1 MSTSTHQPSGGAGR
15 LHGKVALITGAA
27 RGQGEAEAR
36 LFAREG
42 AKVVLADVLDAEGEA
57 VAKDIGD
64 AARYVHLDVSSEH
77 DWRHAIATAEDV
89 GPLNVLVNNAA
100 ILRFNAIVDTTLEEY
115 LQVVMVNQVG
125 TFLGIRSAVEPMKR
139 AGGGSIVNISSIDG
153 IGSKNSLVS
162 YSSSKGAVRS
172 MTKTAALEL
181 GQFGIRVN
189 SVHPG
194 GVFTRMTGDVT
205 KDVLDMAHAQLAL
218 QRAAMP
224 EEIATTVLF
233 LASNDASYCTGGEFV
248 VDGGWLAGD
257 INPFLPGAPSTPL
270 LNDTGKMIGAP
281 G

>member
-1 MSTSTHQPSGGAGR
+1 MSTSSTGR
-15 LHGKVALITGAA
+15 LAGKVALITGAA

-36 LFAREG
+36 RFSREG
-42 AKVVLADVLDAEGEA
+42 ARVVLADVLDAEGSA

-64 AARYVHLDVSSEH
+64 AARYVHLDVSNE
-77 DWRHAIATAEDV
+77 DGWQDAIDAAEEM

-100 ILRFNAIVDTTLEEY
+100 ILKFTSIADTTLDEY
-115 LQVVMVNQVG
+115 LQVIMVNQVG
-125 TFLGIRSAVEPMKR
+125 TFLGMRAAIAPMKR

-194 GVFTRMTGDVT
+194 GVWTPMIGDVPAET
-205 KDVLDMAHAQLAL
+205 FDAGHHQLPLA
-218 QRAAMP
+218 RAARAD
-224 EEIATTVLF
+224 EIAAMVLF
-233 LASNDASYCTGGEFV
+233 LASDEASYCSGGEFV

-257 INPFLPGAPSTPL
+257 INPFLPGAPPPA
-270 LNDTGKMIGAP
+270 G
-281 G
+281 